1 MSEGQVPIT
10 PQDIIEW
17 EDVDF
22 EERKEFW
29 NEYKLKDGTT
39 LKVRLILI
47 GVKRLRK
54 CAPDGNPI
62 YVINSNN
69 VVRVFDV
76 PKELKQR
83 PKESTFK
90 PV

>member
-1 MSEGQVPIT
+1 
-10 PQDIIEW
+10 
-17 EDVDF
+17 
-22 EERKEFW
+22 
-29 NEYKLKDGTT
+29 LKDGTT